1 MKKSTILNRKENNEF
16 GIQEEIQGLLHKA
29 YTWHY
34 YDKQDEKKRKTE
46 LKTHSQRTAGLNL
59 ALGLVQSCTSLPS
72 RSLVVQMVR
81 ASA

>member
-46 LKTHSQRTAGLNL
+46 LKTHSQRIGL
-59 ALGLVQSCTSLPS
+59 
-72 RSLVVQMVR
+72 
-81 ASA
+81 